1 MKIEKNQLS
10 VIIPFYND
18 TETIDRAISSV
29 LRSNAP
35 VDIIIVDDGSNP
47 PFERQDWLNDSQV
60 KMRVIRQ
67 KNKGL
72 GSARMAG
79 TLAADTKYITFL
91 DADDEVDPSRFFE
104 QMKYALTIKHD
115 AIVFCGT
122 GIYNTNGDFIKSRC
136 SNGKFSDKTRDI
148 INGVDVP
155 SGASIMIERDLYI
168 DLHED
173 MPKIRRSSETLFMF
187 RVLNKGCKVYCI
199 NKPLY
204 IQHSSPNSNSKMTAY
219 RLESLKE
226 LYSAINLEIYSS
238 RNYTAVKKFINW
250 KIRSQI
256 KSSVVWDS
264 NYRFGLLKI
273 LSNLKYTTFKTKFM
287 MIFLF
292 FLCILPLKIK
302 RT

>member
-1 MKIEKNQLS
+1 MSDFLLT

-18 TETIDRAISSV
+18 EKSIGRALDSV
-29 LRSNAP
+29 LASQANVR
-35 VDIIIVDDGSNP
+35 IIIIDDGSNSS
-47 PFERQDWLNDSQV
+47 FTRSDYLDDNQV
-60 KMRVIRQ
+60 NVRVIRQ

-79 TLAADTKYITFL
+79 ALAADTKYVTFL
-91 DADDEVDPSRFFE
+91 DADDEVDPSRFSE

-122 GIYNTNGDFIKSRC
+122 NIYNANGDFIKSRC
-136 SNGKFSDKTRDI
+136 SNGEFSDKTNDI

-168 DLHED
+168 DLHKD
-173 MPKIRRSSETLFMF
+173 MPEIRRSSETLFMF
-187 RVLNKGCKVYCI
+187 RALGQGYKIYCI

-204 IQHSSPNSNSKMTAY
+204 IQHTNPNSNSRIITH

-226 LYSAINLEIYSS
+226 LFDIIDLEIYSS
-238 RNYTAVKKFINW
+238 INYDIVKKFINW

-256 KSSVVWDS
+256 KSAIVWNS

-273 LSNLKYTTFKTKFM
+273 LLSLKYTTLKTKFM
-287 MIFLF
+287 MILLFL
-292 FLCILPLKIK
+292 LCIFPVKIK
-302 RT
+302 IG